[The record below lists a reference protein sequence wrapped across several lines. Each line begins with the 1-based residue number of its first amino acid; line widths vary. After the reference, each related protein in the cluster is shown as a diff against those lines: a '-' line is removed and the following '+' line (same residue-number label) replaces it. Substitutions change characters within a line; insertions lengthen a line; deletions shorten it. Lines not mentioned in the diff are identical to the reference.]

1 MNIPSPNKCNE
12 YNEGMEE
19 LQEMKKVKVLKEMM
33 EMNVIVSDII
43 DNPILNKASV

>member
-33 EMNVIVSDII
+33 EMNVIVSDMI

>member
-1 MNIPSPNKCNE
+1 MNIPNKYYE

-19 LQEMKKVKVLKEMM
+19 LQEMKKVKVLKEMNMM
-33 EMNVIVSDII
+33 EMNVIVSDLI